1 MQKIKLLDSTPI
13 INFNSRISRQDLL
26 FLFITYGFSLETTN
40 AVVEEISK
48 GFSKKFL
55 LESIQENKIKLNPV
69 DSLNQEKLKAQYPFL
84 GGGEISILCC
94 ALTLKKTSAEV
105 NCIFDDKLANK
116 IAKELNLTSQGTC
129 NLLRDLVKRGV
140 ITQQE
145 FCSLV
150 DELIHNGFFL
160 NKSDIRLLLEGK
172 DE

>member
-1 MQKIKLLDSTPI
+1 MQKVKLLDSTPI

-26 FLFITYGFSLETTN
+26 FLFITYGFSLETTES
-40 AVVEEISK
+40 VVEEISK

-55 LESIQENKIKLNPV
+55 LESIQQNKIKLNSV
-69 DSLNQEKLKAQYPFL
+69 DSENQQKLKAQYPFL
-84 GGGEISILCC
+84 GSGEISILCC
-94 ALTLKKTSAEV
+94 ALTLKKTCAEV

-145 FCSLV
+145 FCALV